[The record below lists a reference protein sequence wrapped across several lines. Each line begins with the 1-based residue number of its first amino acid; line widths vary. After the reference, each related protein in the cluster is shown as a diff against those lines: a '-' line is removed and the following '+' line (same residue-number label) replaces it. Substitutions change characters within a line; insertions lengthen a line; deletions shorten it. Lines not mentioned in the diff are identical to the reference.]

1 MKGVSTALCFCYSSL
16 AGEQRVLNWFHST
29 ANGQAASGG
38 RWEGREVGGEGGG
51 RGGRWEGREG
61 RGGRG
66 GRWEGREGREVG
78 GEGGGRGGR
87 WEGREGRG
95 GREGVKEM

>member
-16 AGEQRVLNWFHST
+16 AGEQCVLNWFHST

-38 RWEGREVGGEGGG
+38 RWEGRE
-51 RGGRWEGREG
+51 G

-66 GRWEGREGREVG
+66 GVG
-78 GEGGGRGGR
+78 GKELKRC
-87 WEGREGRG
+87 
-95 GREGVKEM
+95 GVVCMRRCV